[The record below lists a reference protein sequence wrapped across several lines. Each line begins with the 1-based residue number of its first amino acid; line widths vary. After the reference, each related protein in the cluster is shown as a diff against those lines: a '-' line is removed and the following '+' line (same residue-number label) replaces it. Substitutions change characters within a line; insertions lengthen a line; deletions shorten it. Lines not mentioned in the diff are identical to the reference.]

1 MPQILVQDD
10 RDKIEQSDSE
20 NESARHAEED
30 PETWGCMRRPHQQ
43 DVHSHRQQQ
52 GENSQQHSEDIAD
65 GVPPLKIGVG
75 LHEEESGRPLGR
87 EPLMGKAR
95 LR

>member
-10 RDKIEQSDSE
+10 RNEIEKSDSE
-20 NESARHAEED
+20 NESARHTEQNVGSCVLIMPCYISAKRN
-30 PETWGCMRRPHQQ
+30 CR
-43 DVHSHRQQQ
+43 QQ
-52 GENSQQHSEDIAD
+52 GENPQQHSEDIAD

-75 LHEEESGRPLGR
+75 LHVEISGRTLGR
-87 EPLMGKAR
+87 EPLMGEAG